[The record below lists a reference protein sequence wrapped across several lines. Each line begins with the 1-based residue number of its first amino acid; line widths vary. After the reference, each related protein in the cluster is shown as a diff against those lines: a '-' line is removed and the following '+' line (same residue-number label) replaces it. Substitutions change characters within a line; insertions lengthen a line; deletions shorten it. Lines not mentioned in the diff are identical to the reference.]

1 MAGRFGPLERLPGDG
16 HGMIPAIRERLR
28 RSATGEH
35 TFVTVVVPEEV
46 AGTSWWHLLWRQRF
60 AFLLKARLL
69 FSPDVAVMDIRWCR
83 KSGRRPPSVD
93 GSCETGRSV
102 VLVPVSSVHD
112 GTTRAVNY
120 ARALG

>member
-1 MAGRFGPLERLPGDG
+1 MARS
-16 HGMIPAIRERLR
+16 R
-28 RSATGEH
+28 RSVSGFAPEVTGEH

-69 FSPDVAVMDIRWCR
+69 FSPDVAVMDIPLVPEEQEEASQRSNR
-83 KSGRRPPSVD
+83 EF
-93 GSCETGRSV
+93 ETGRSV

-120 ARALG
+120 ARGLGSAHR